1 MKDWVCNF
9 AALVCAA
16 LLVGCG
22 GERAVTTSDGQE
34 VTVSGDEQDF
44 EMTIDDQSGQTA
56 NIRVSESGV
65 EIPADWPDDVPTLA
79 DAKVVAATT
88 TGKGHMMA
96 MKTGQSP
103 KGVFDFY
110 LEQLAAAGW
119 EINIKTETTE
129 SILISAGKG
138 ERNAN
143 VMSSKDDGST
153 VVNVIVSSK

>member
-1 MKDWVCNF
+1 MKDF
-9 AALVCAA
+9 AWTIAAPLCAA

-22 GERAVTTSDGQE
+22 GERTVTTSDGQE

-44 EMTIDDQSGQTA
+44 EMTINDPSGQTA
-56 NIRVSESGV
+56 NIQVSESGV
-65 EIPADWPDDVPTLA
+65 EIPSDWPEDVPTLS

-88 TGKGHMMA
+88 TGEGHMMA
-96 MKTGQSP
+96 METGQSP

-110 LEQLAAAGW
+110 LEQLAATGW

-129 SILISAGKG
+129 SILISAAKG

-143 VMSSKDDGST
+143 VMSSKDDGKT